1 MSYGYGAAYGGGG
14 GKPPFPAGLEGDR
27 SAVQG
32 YGDSQTRGFQEGPDG
47 GVSQQHSQ
55 VKSGYSQQ
63 GQTGRNRDT
72 ADAWQSWGS
81 AQDSGAS
88 MTSTGQQ
95 RMQDNAAMASTG
107 QLHRCELCNIGFN
120 EREVMLIFK
129 KKYLLKYLY
138 RVKHNSVKYCF
149 SMRPS

>member
-14 GKPPFPAGLEGDR
+14 GKPPFSDGLEGDR

-32 YGDSQTRGFQEGPDG
+32 YGDNQSRGFQKRTDG
-47 GVSQQHSQ
+47 VVSQQHAQ

-81 AQDSGAS
+81 TLDSNAS
-88 MTSTGQQ
+88 MASTGQQ
-95 RMQDNAAMASTG
+95 RMQDNASMASTV

-120 EREVMLIFK
+120 EREVMFI
-129 KKYLLKYLY
+129 
-138 RVKHNSVKYCF
+138 
-149 SMRPS
+149 